1 MERLPTLK
9 HPSCYN
15 NGQLLRLRSVTTM
28 ATETITRLID
38 DLDGSEAQRTMTFAW
53 DGRTYEV
60 DLSKKKRCCL

>member
-1 MERLPTLK
+1 
-9 HPSCYN
+9 
-15 NGQLLRLRSVTTM
+15 M